1 MEEVRKMTSLIA
13 SYHYN
18 NGIRQMSINSKCLDD
33 LKIERNEKDEFI
45 PFIEEL
51 TKEVTLLTKKAQ
63 HQFYTKLKKLSLMI
77 IPLLAPTKITHAQE
91 ITSFPLLEK
100 SHGIELLPPEVIDIL
115 KQLILAFGTVSV
127 ALAILFLMGA
137 GVYRMIGNER
147 KAREWSVN
155 VIKGFGQVL
164 LAPVIILIL
173 TTLTALIFK
182 NVRGLDAFF

>member
-1 MEEVRKMTSLIA
+1 
-13 SYHYN
+13 
-18 NGIRQMSINSKCLDD
+18 
-33 LKIERNEKDEFI
+33 
-45 PFIEEL
+45 
-51 TKEVTLLTKKAQ
+51 
-63 HQFYTKLKKLSLMI
+63 MI
-77 IPLLAPTKITHAQE
+77 IPLLAPTKITQAQE

>member
-1 MEEVRKMTSLIA
+1 MTSLIVN
-13 SYHYN
+13 YHYN
-18 NGIRQMSINSKCLDD
+18 NGVRHMSIYDNDSCK
-33 LKIERNEKDEFI
+33 LKMKRNTEQI
-45 PFIEEL
+45 APFIEEL
-51 TKEVTLLTKKAQ
+51 TKEVKLLPKKVQ
-63 HQFYTKLKKLSLMI
+63 KRFYSKLKKLSLLI
-77 IPLLAPTKITHAQE
+77 IPILVPTKLTHAQE
-91 ITSFPLLEK
+91 ITNFPLLEK

>member
-1 MEEVRKMTSLIA
+1 MT
-13 SYHYN
+13 N
-18 NGIRQMSINSKCLDD
+18 
-33 LKIERNEKDEFI
+33 
-45 PFIEEL
+45 
-51 TKEVTLLTKKAQ
+51 
-63 HQFYTKLKKLSLMI
+63 
-77 IPLLAPTKITHAQE
+77 
-91 ITSFPLLEK
+91 FPLLEK

-137 GVYRMIGNER
+137 GIYRMIGNER

-182 NVRGLDAFF
+182 TSVA

>member
-1 MEEVRKMTSLIA
+1 MTNLIVN
-13 SYHYN
+13 YHYN
-18 NGIRQMSINSKCLDD
+18 NGVRHMSFNGREAK
-33 LKIERNEKDEFI
+33 RNKADQTLT
-45 PFIEEL
+45 FIEEL
-51 TKEVTLLTKKAQ
+51 TKEVTMQPKKIQ
-63 HQFYTKLKKLSLMI
+63 QRFYAKLKKLSLLI
-77 IPLLAPTKITHAQE
+77 IPILAPVKIAHAQE
-91 ITSFPLLEK
+91 MTGFPLLEK
-100 SHGIELLPPEVIDIL
+100 SQGIELLPPEIIDIL

-147 KAREWSVN
+147 KASEWSVN

-182 NVRGLDAFF
+182 NVHGLNMFF

>member
-1 MEEVRKMTSLIA
+1 MTSLIA
-13 SYHYN
+13 NYHYN
-18 NGIRQMSINSKCLDD
+18 NGIPQMSINRKSIDE
-33 LKIERNEKDEFI
+33 LKTERKENAQFI

-51 TKEVTLLTKKAQ
+51 TKEVNLLPKKAR
-63 HQFYTKLKKLSLMI
+63 HRFYSKLKRLSLLI
-77 IPLLAPTKITHAQE
+77 IPILAPTKITHAQE
-91 ITSFPLLEK
+91 MTNFPLLEK

>member
-1 MEEVRKMTSLIA
+1 
-13 SYHYN
+13 
-18 NGIRQMSINSKCLDD
+18 MSIYDNDSCELRMK
-33 LKIERNEKDEFI
+33 RNTEQI
-45 PFIEEL
+45 APFIEEL
-51 TKEVTLLTKKAQ
+51 TKEVKLLPKKVQ
-63 HQFYTKLKKLSLMI
+63 IRFYTKLKKLSLLI
-77 IPLLAPTKITHAQE
+77 IPILASTKITHAQE
-91 ITSFPLLEK
+91 ITNFPLLEK

>member
-1 MEEVRKMTSLIA
+1 MTSLIA
-13 SYHYN
+13 NYHYN
-18 NGIRQMSINSKCLDD
+18 NGIRQMSINRKSIDE
-33 LKIERNEKDEFI
+33 LKQKEKKWTVHTFYRRVNKGGE
-45 PFIEEL
+45 PV
-51 TKEVTLLTKKAQ
+51 TKESTTSILFKTKR
-63 HQFYTKLKKLSLMI
+63 LSLLI
-77 IPLLAPTKITHAQE
+77 IPILAPTKITHAQE
-91 ITSFPLLEK
+91 MTNFPLLEK

-137 GVYRMIGNER
+137 GIYRMIGNER

-182 NVRGLDAFF
+182 TSVA